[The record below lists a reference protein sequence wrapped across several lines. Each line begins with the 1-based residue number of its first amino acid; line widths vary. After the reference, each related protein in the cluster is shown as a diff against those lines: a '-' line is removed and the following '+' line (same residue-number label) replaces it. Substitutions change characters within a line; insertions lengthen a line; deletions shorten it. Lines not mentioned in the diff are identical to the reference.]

1 MASDLLVTIQESI
14 ILPNGNRE
22 VLTNTKTIS
31 GVNQT
36 LRRVDTIATM
46 ASGSGIEILRF
57 TESESQQ
64 TAGSFVKSD
73 VKYIRITNLD
83 KTNSAQIHII
93 NEQGGGGEFTVYR
106 LEAGKSLMFSNGDFN
121 ASGAGDYVIPGIWD
135 ESYYSGFDQI
145 DVIKAKALEAPIQ
158 LEYFVA
164 SA

>member
-1 MASDLLVTIQESI
+1 MANDLYVTIQESI

-22 VLTNTKTIS
+22 VLTNTKTIT
-31 GVNQT
+31 GVNQA
-36 LRRVDTIATM
+36 LRRVDSIATT

-57 TESESQQ
+57 TESENQQ

-83 KTNSAQIHII
+83 KVNSAQIHIV
-93 NEQGGGGEFTVYR
+93 NEEGGGGEFAVFK
-106 LEAGKSLMFSNGDFN
+106 LEAGKSLMFGNGEFN
-121 ASGAGDYVIPGIWD
+121 SSEAGDYVIPGIWD
-135 ESYYSGFDQI
+135 ESYYSGFNQI
-145 DVIKAKALEAPIQ
+145 DVIKAKALVAPVQ